1 MKKINKKVIL
11 FFATLSLFGLLIF
24 ISKEDYWR
32 PIINLIINQ
41 PTQDIPQQAGDS
53 LNCLSRKVDK
63 ASSDESQNIV
73 FEKSENPADCLFVG
87 CSGFF

>member
-11 FFATLSLFGLLIF
+11 FFTILPIFSLLIF

-32 PIINLIINQ
+32 PIINLVINQ
-41 PTQDIPQQAGDS
+41 PTQSVPQRAGDS
-53 LNCLSRKVDK
+53 LNCFSKNVDK
-63 ASSDESQNIV
+63 ASSDKSQNIV

-87 CSGFF
+87 CGGFF